1 MIAMLLAAAAVAAPD
16 LTTEAE
22 RSGWVRTGRYA
33 EVERLCPAF
42 ERAFPGRVRCDRFGT
57 TPEGRPML
65 ALVASADGAFDPKGS
80 RAKGRTVVL
89 AQGGIHAGEIDGKD
103 AGFAVL
109 RDVLQ
114 GRVGSGVLSK
124 VTFVFVPVFNVDGH
138 ERFGPNHR
146 PNQRGPEAMGWRT
159 TAQNLNLNRDYA
171 KAEAPEMRAM
181 LALLNA
187 WDPELYVDLHVTDGA
202 QFRHDVAILVDPA
215 EEPGHPLREPAR
227 RLRGG
232 LAARLAGLGHRPLEF
247 YPSFVSDDDPASGFA
262 VGVAPPRLSTPYWA
276 SRGRMALLV
285 ETHSWHRY
293 AERVDATRHVLEAV
307 LDLAA
312 RDGKAWRAAID
323 APNPATELGI
333 AWGPADP
340 VTTIDFLGYAYE
352 RRPSAISGG
361 ITVVYDESRPETWRV
376 PLRTGVE
383 AVRRARVPGAGWIV
397 PPAWASRVR
406 ERLAP
411 HGFRI
416 ETIAAARTGVAVE
429 AWRATST
436 TFASAPYEGRRRVE
450 ASGSWTRETRDVA
463 AGSIFVP
470 ASQPGLRLLVQ
481 LLEPEAPDSLV
492 SWGYFDAIFERKE
505 YMEAYVTEAAA
516 AAMLRDDPKVRAE
529 FERRLADP
537 KFAADPGARLEFF
550 HRLHPSWDD
559 RKDAYPVVKVDA
571 F

>member
-1 MIAMLLAAAAVAAPD
+1 MIAFLLAAAVAAPPD

-22 RSGWVRTGRYA
+22 KSGWVRTGRYA

-42 ERAFPGRVRCDRFGT
+42 EKAFPGKVRCTRFGT

-65 ALVASADGAFDPKGS
+65 ALVASADGAFDPKAS

-109 RDVLQ
+109 RDVLN
-114 GRVGSGVLSK
+114 GKTGAGVLSRI
-124 VTFVFVPVFNVDGH
+124 TFVFVPVFNVDGH

-171 KAEAPEMRAM
+171 KAEAPEMHAM

-202 QFRHDVAILVDPA
+202 KFRHDVAILVDPA
-215 EEPGHPLREPAR
+215 EEPRHPLREPAR
-227 RLRGG
+227 KLRHEIASRLE
-232 LAARLAGLGHRPLEF
+232 ALGHRPLEF
-247 YPSFVSDDDPASGFA
+247 YPAFEKDDDPASGFA

-276 SRGRMALLV
+276 ARGRMALLV

-293 AERVDATRHVLEAV
+293 AERVDATRHVLEAT
-307 LDLAA
+307 LELAA
-312 RDGKAWRAAID
+312 RDGTSWRAAID
-323 APNPATELGI
+323 APDSSAELGI
-333 AWGPADP
+333 AWAHDDP
-340 VTTIDFLGYAYE
+340 VATIEFLGYAYA

-361 ITVVYDESRPETWRV
+361 MTVDYDETKPETWRI
-376 PLRTGVE
+376 PLRTGVK
-383 AVRRARVPGAGWIV
+383 AARTARLPKAGWIV
-397 PPAWASRVR
+397 PPAWAPLVR
-406 ERLAP
+406 DKLAA
-411 HGFRI
+411 HGFRT
-416 ETIAAARTGVAVE
+416 ETIGAARTSVTVE
-429 AWRATST
+429 VWRAAST
-436 TFASAPYEGRRRVE
+436 TFAVAPYEGRRRVE
-450 ASGSWTRETRDVA
+450 AEGSWTGGTRDVA
-463 AGSIFVP
+463 PGSLFVP
-470 ASQPGLRLLVQ
+470 AAQPGARLLVQ

-505 YMEAYVTEAAA
+505 YMESYVTEEVA
-516 AAMLRDDPKVRAE
+516 AAMLRDDPAVRAE
-529 FERRLADP
+529 FERRLSDP
-537 KFAADPGARLEFF
+537 KFAADPNARLEFF
-550 HRLHPSWDD
+550 HRRHASWDD
-559 RKDAYPVVKVDA
+559 RKDVYPVVKVDA

>member
-1 MIAMLLAAAAVAAPD
+1 MIAILLAAAALAAPD

-42 ERAFPGRVRCDRFGT
+42 EKAFPGKVRCTRFGA

-65 ALVASADGAFDPKGS
+65 ALVASADGALDPTS
-80 RAKGRTVVL
+80 ARARGRAVVL

-114 GRVGSGVLSK
+114 GKVATGALSK
-124 VTFVFVPVFNVDGH
+124 VTFVLVPVFNVDGH

-215 EEPGHPLREPAR
+215 EEPGHPLRETAR
-227 RLRGG
+227 GLRHEIAGR
-232 LAARLAGLGHRPLEF
+232 LAAAGHRPLEF
-247 YPSFVSDDDPASGFA
+247 YPSFVKEDDPASGFA
-262 VGVAPPRLSTPYWA
+262 VGVAPPRLSNPYWA
-276 SRGRMALLV
+276 ARGRMALLV
-285 ETHSWHRY
+285 ETHSWHGY

-323 APNPATELGI
+323 AGDPAEDLGI
-333 AWGPADP
+333 AWDSADP
-340 VTTIDFLGYAYE
+340 VTTIEFLGYAYQ

-361 ITVVYDESRPETWRV
+361 MTVVYDETKPETWRI
-376 PLRTGVE
+376 PLRTGVK
-383 AVRRARVPGAGWIV
+383 AVRTARLPEAGWIV
-397 PPAWASRVR
+397 PPAWAPLVR
-406 ERLAP
+406 ENLAV
-411 HGFRI
+411 HGFRS
-416 ETIAAARTGVAVE
+416 ETIAAARADLAVE
-429 AWRATST
+429 AWRATSVT
-436 TFASAPYEGRRRVE
+436 YAASPYEGRRRTD
-450 ASGSWTRETRDVA
+450 ARGAWSRESRTVA
-463 AGSIFVP
+463 AGSLFVP
-470 ASQPGLRLLVQ
+470 SDQPGRRLLLG

-492 SWGYFDAIFERKE
+492 SWGFFDAIFERKE
-505 YMEAYVTEAAA
+505 YMESYVTEEAAQ
-516 AAMLRDDPKVRAE
+516 AMLSDDPAARAA
-529 FERRLADP
+529 FEARLDDP

-550 HRLHPSWDD
+550 HRLHPSWDE
-559 RKDAYPVVKVDA
+559 RKDAYPIVKVDA